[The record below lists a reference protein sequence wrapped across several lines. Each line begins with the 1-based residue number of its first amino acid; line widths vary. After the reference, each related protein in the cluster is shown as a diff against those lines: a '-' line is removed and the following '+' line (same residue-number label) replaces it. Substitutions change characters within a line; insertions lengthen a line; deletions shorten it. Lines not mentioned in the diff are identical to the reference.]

1 MKLKFLNVI
10 IINVVENMCCQY
22 VVIMKDD
29 IIMQWLVKNVL
40 RKTGLKNIVKCV
52 DNLYKKIDKYNIY
65 IIYIIHY
72 ILK

>member
-1 MKLKFLNVI
+1 
-10 IINVVENMCCQY
+10 MCCQY